1 MSRPKLTQFLKK
13 LKTELRKNAKFRAET
28 GDVAQNTFYYSPKEL
43 QEALKTEFEFRKIE
57 HLIAPGTE
65 LNAWIKRQTE
75 RLLTHLRGK
84 YKNEFKDRKYEMKG
98 NQHFMMVTLQSEI
111 NPKSKAGNPYN
122 NFVSLRKLYKEGMD
136 KFAVALAQ
144 KCSDLGEKLL
154 QTKNENEEF
163 KKTGKFNPANNKRVV
178 GTKEVELGSHLVEG
192 GHDKGYEI
200 YESKLQKSLA
210 SAFNDEY
217 PRRVSRKVLNA
228 DLKKLGLDVSMER
241 DDTTGE
247 YYFRMQSLVDNRA
260 GGTIS
265 AKASQDFNKQLEEA
279 LIKLDGDNQSIL
291 KLQGSPSMLDMKMD
305 DTAITLLKPFEG
317 KKNIKVTKPKKP
329 KKTKKKPIK
338 NKAKV
343 KAKKSPMSITAVAVR
358 KINLSKAKSQRRK
371 KGGGG
376 TSFNPLQIVALI
388 NKELPDTVEKNMG
401 EPRLVSRSGRFAS
414 SVRATDVVKTPQG
427 FPSVGY
433 TYQRN
438 PYQIFED
445 GMGKEPWANGQRDP
459 RQLIDQSIREIAVRF
474 ALGRLYTRRL

>member
-13 LKTELRKNAKFRAET
+13 LKTELRKNSKFRAET

-57 HLIAPGTE
+57 HLIAPGTD

-84 YKNEFKDRKYEMKG
+84 YKNQFKDRKYEMKG

-247 YYFRMQSLVDNRA
+247 YYFRMQSLVDNRCF
-260 GGTIS
+260 G
-265 AKASQDFNKQLEEA
+265 
-279 LIKLDGDNQSIL
+279 
-291 KLQGSPSMLDMKMD
+291 
-305 DTAITLLKPFEG
+305 
-317 KKNIKVTKPKKP
+317 
-329 KKTKKKPIK
+329 
-338 NKAKV
+338 
-343 KAKKSPMSITAVAVR
+343 
-358 KINLSKAKSQRRK
+358 
-371 KGGGG
+371 
-376 TSFNPLQIVALI
+376 
-388 NKELPDTVEKNMG
+388 
-401 EPRLVSRSGRFAS
+401 
-414 SVRATDVVKTPQG
+414 
-427 FPSVGY
+427 
-433 TYQRN
+433 
-438 PYQIFED
+438 
-445 GMGKEPWANGQRDP
+445 
-459 RQLIDQSIREIAVRF
+459 
-474 ALGRLYTRRL
+474 